1 MAMQS
6 ASQSLS
12 FPTHDREESFDSTG
26 LEGAR
31 HPIDGDSLEPKS
43 RTKTALL
50 EAAKTFGRVVYK
62 VPYCVALLSFEIP
75 SVCTEFLT
83 GCAGAVVGG
92 LAGSTAILARKCM
105 GAKARRFFG
114 LENLK
119 SLRDY
124 ATTGFHTGARLGELP
139 GKILGGC
146 GLISLGASFYLSS
159 GIMIPVMLGIS
170 GLTAAV
176 CATRTY
182 KCTKST
188 GAKDISATYGNWINS
203 FRISEQQI
211 HTRLKGID
219 FVKIHSHAF
228 KVMDDTFQ
236 NILYREAG
244 EVSS

>member
-1 MAMQS
+1 MLS
-6 ASQSLS
+6 ASQSVP
-12 FPTHDREESFDSTG
+12 FPTYDSEVNPDSTG

-31 HPIDGDSLEPKS
+31 HPVNGDSLEPKS

-105 GAKARRFFG
+105 GTKARRFFG

-146 GLISLGASFYLSS
+146 ALISLGASFYLSG
-159 GIMIPVMLGIS
+159 GIMIPVMLGVS

-182 KCTKST
+182 RGTKLT
-188 GAKDISATYGNWINS
+188 GSKGISATYGNWIAS

-219 FVKIHSHAF
+219 FLKIHADTF
-228 KVMDDTFQ
+228 KVMDDIYQ
-236 NILYREAG
+236 HVLDSKAD